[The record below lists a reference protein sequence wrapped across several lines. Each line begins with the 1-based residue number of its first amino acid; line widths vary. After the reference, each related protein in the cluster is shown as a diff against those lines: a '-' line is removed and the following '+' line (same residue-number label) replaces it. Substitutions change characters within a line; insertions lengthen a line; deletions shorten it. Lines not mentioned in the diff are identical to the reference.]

1 MALVRTFTNRG
12 KRALTLEELKPNG
25 VYAVR
30 FVLTPELAEEWN
42 INEHEQWAIV
52 MLDSMC
58 KVRRHWNLTQPNQW
72 SNSSVDVT
80 SLKLFKTSVMER
92 QFATNTEQMERYN
105 SMYDD
110 LLKQRSELMFKVK
123 VLLQTKFVRVCRSL
137 GLIKWEN

>member
-30 FVLTPELAEEWN
+30 FALTPELAEEWN
-42 INEHEQWAIV
+42 TKKHEQWAIV
-52 MLDSMC
+52 MLDSKC
-58 KVRRHWNLTQPNQW
+58 QVRRHWNLTQPNGW
-72 SNSSVDVT
+72 SNSRVDTT

-92 QFATNTEQMERYN
+92 QFATNTEQLERYN

-110 LLKQRSELMFKVK
+110 LLKQRSELMFKIK
-123 VLLQTKFVRVCRSL
+123 VLLQTKFVRLGRSL
-137 GLIKWEN
+137 GLIKWED